1 MAEKFREHLDKVQE
15 TIQEALDALPN
26 PNIPDESTDNKLLI
40 PMLTNV
46 PANGL
51 QTNQVKM
58 VLTSK
63 ESSAPNSGVR
73 DTASLVPSGGS
84 AAEAERSSFIF
95 ESDNLMCKIID
106 EDIMSQIN
114 DDDIHDDKVQLNP
127 S

>member
-1 MAEKFREHLDKVQE
+1 
-15 TIQEALDALPN
+15 
-26 PNIPDESTDNKLLI
+26 
-40 PMLTNV
+40 
-46 PANGL
+46 
-51 QTNQVKM
+51 M

-73 DTASLVPSGGS
+73 DTTSLVPSGGS